1 MIVLGLTG
9 SIGMGKSAA
18 AAALRLLGV
27 PILEADRV
35 VHQLTA
41 PHGPALP
48 AIGAAFPGTV
58 ANGRLDRAKLAA
70 VVYGDDDALN
80 RLEALLHPLFFREER
95 RFIARARAQRRP
107 MVAVDIPLLFEI
119 GAEGNKDAVIVVS
132 APETIQRARVMRRRG
147 MTAERLAA
155 ILSHQMPDREKRRRA
170 DFVLPT
176 GGARREALRRLKAI
190 VDSLMQSARRGA
202 SHRPRRRA
210 SFTTRMP

>member
-9 SIGMGKSAA
+9 SIGMGKSTAA
-18 AAALRLLGV
+18 GALRLLGV

-41 PHGPALP
+41 PNGRALP

-58 ANGRLDRAKLAA
+58 TNGRLDRAKLATI
-70 VVYGDDDALN
+70 VYGDDGALN

-95 RFIARARAQRRP
+95 RFIARARAQRLP

-132 APETIQRARVMRRRG
+132 APKMIQRARVMRRRG

-155 ILSHQMPDREKRRRA
+155 ILAHQMPDREKRRRA
-170 DFVLPT
+170 DFVLHT
-176 GGARREALRRLKAI
+176 GGARRDALRRLKAI
-190 VDSLMQSARRGA
+190 VDSLMQSPRRGA
-202 SHRPRRRA
+202 AHRPRRRA
-210 SFTTRMP
+210 TFTPRMP

>member
-35 VHQLTA
+35 VHRLTA
-41 PHGPALP
+41 PHGKALP

-58 ANGRLDRAKLAA
+58 TNGRLDRAKLAA
-70 VVYGDDDALN
+70 IVYADDDALN
-80 RLEALLHPLFFREER
+80 RLEAILHPLFFREER
-95 RFIARARAQRRP
+95 RFIARARGQRRT

-132 APETIQRARVMRRRG
+132 APQMIQR
-147 MTAERLAA
+147 
-155 ILSHQMPDREKRRRA
+155 
-170 DFVLPT
+170 
-176 GGARREALRRLKAI
+176 
-190 VDSLMQSARRGA
+190 
-202 SHRPRRRA
+202 
-210 SFTTRMP
+210 